1 VADQFKFGASITRA
15 EHATP
20 HDPHTSRLHADRL
33 GVPVPVTRP
42 LTVFTQDP
50 STRKMDVAVATL
62 DVPYEPLA
70 PGPEGSVIRVIDQNS
85 TAKDTY
91 EPLDLDAAARY
102 APNGIPPSTIDPR
115 FAQQMTYAVTMHTY
129 DRFRQALGRTPDFAF
144 PATRGD
150 EPIDPAGELK
160 LHVYPHYRRED
171 NAYYDEER
179 GALLFGYTYGNKA
192 ASLLNQPGGVVFT
205 SLSHDVVAHEMTH
218 ALLSG
223 MRAKFLLPSNADVDG
238 FHEGFADLIALF
250 QRFQYTEL
258 VRRALAKSADIGSG
272 VLTDFAR
279 QWGQTTGDG
288 RAPLRTA
295 LVAAGPPD
303 APVPRPFLYRR
314 GREAHDLGAILLAAV
329 FDAFR
334 WIFAQKTSRIRRL
347 AAGNTQE
354 RPSELVELLT
364 SHAQRLAT
372 QFLNILIRAI
382 DYCPPVDLTFG
393 EFLRALITAD
403 FDLVPED
410 PWGYRE
416 AFILAFRR
424 YGITVPDV
432 PDLSEQALLWQPPEH
447 PLPRIPGLAFTD
459 LVRPVHPNDS
469 PSSAELRRRAEAL
482 GRFVI
487 HPDRRHLFGLTVP
500 RALHPRVDPPVIESI
515 RSLRRIRPDNSID
528 FDLVAE
534 ITQRRRVSRQRWFY
548 GGSTAIIGADGKVR
562 YAIVKHVDSARRQKL
577 FAAHMK
583 QADAARRRLFA
594 EDAPKASTLLRGLHA
609 RARK

>member
-1 VADQFKFGASITRA
+1 MADPFKLGAAITRA

-20 HDPHTSRLHADRL
+20 HDPHASRLDDDRL

-42 LTVFTQDP
+42 LAVFTQDP
-50 STRKMDVAVATL
+50 ATRKMDAAVATL
-62 DVPYEPLA
+62 DVTYEPLA
-70 PGPEGSVIRVIDQNS
+70 PGPDGSVIRVIDENATS
-85 TAKDTY
+85 HDTY
-91 EPLDLDAAARY
+91 EPLDLDAIARY
-102 APNGIPPSTIDPR
+102 APQGIAPSTIDPR
-115 FAQQMTYAVTMHTY
+115 FAQQMTYAVAMHTY

-144 PATRGD
+144 PAARGG
-150 EPIDPAGELK
+150 EPPDPAGRLK
-160 LHVYPHYRRED
+160 LHVYPHHRRED

-179 GALLFGYTYGNKA
+179 GALLFGYTFANKSA
-192 ASLLNQPGGVVFT
+192 RMLNQPGGVVFT
-205 SLSHDVVAHEMTH
+205 SLSHDIVAHEMTH

-238 FHEGFADLIALF
+238 FHEGFSDLIALF

-258 VRRALAKSADIGSG
+258 VKRALAQSSDIASG
-272 VLTDFAR
+272 LLTDFSR

-295 LVAAGPPD
+295 LVDAGPPD
-303 APVPRPFLYRR
+303 APVKRHFLYRR

-329 FDAFR
+329 FDAYR
-334 WIFAQKTSRIRRL
+334 WVYAQKTARVRRL
-347 AAGNTQE
+347 AAGNVQD
-354 RPSELVELLT
+354 RPAELVELLT
-364 SHAQRLAT
+364 TQAQRLAA

-432 PDLSEQALLWQPPEH
+432 PDLSEQALLWQSPEDALPPV
-447 PLPRIPGLAFTD
+447 PGLAFAQ
-459 LVRPVHPNDS
+459 LVRPRRPSDAPS
-469 PSSAELRRRAEAL
+469 PAELRRRAEAL

-487 HPDRRHLFGLTVP
+487 EPGRRHLFGLAAP
-500 RALHPRVDPPVIESI
+500 RTRHPRVEPPVVESI
-515 RSLRRIRPDNSID
+515 RSLRRIRADNSID

-534 ITQRRRVSRQRWFY
+534 ITQRRRVSRHRWFY
-548 GGSTAIIGADGKVR
+548 GGSTVIIAASGEVR
-562 YAIVKHVDSARRQKL
+562 YAIVKHVDSERRQKL
-577 FAAHMK
+577 FSAHMRSV
-583 QADAARRRLFA
+583 DAARRGVF
-594 EDAPKASTLLRGLHA
+594 EQDAPRPASLLRGLHA